1 MPLSVRLA
9 SRALS
14 RKLSR
19 ELRLAPQQ
27 HRSVSHPHQQLWV
40 RLGPCQTQLPRP
52 PAAHP
57 RPPPPAQDG
66 SRSSLSQGAQ
76 LFTSAAVNRQPNL
89 SDFSLGRAALLHLLA
104 RHARGGPSRSGGDGR
119 DVRHREP
126 PRSGVCV
133 FPAVPWRGA
142 ALAIWRGAGGTES
155 VCVTGPSP
163 GRLSCS

>member
-126 PRSGVCV
+126 PAGVCV
-133 FPAVPWRGA
+133 FRSP
-142 ALAIWRGAGGTES
+142 LAGSSTCDLAGSGRDGEC
-155 VCVTGPSP
+155 VCDGQTKS
-163 GRLSCS
+163 S